1 MLPFSPPLPS
11 SPPSSRAYE
20 FRFTGVRD
28 PEKTDGISLSSVRL
42 YSADGLPISI
52 KEVLNPGFRS
62 LNDLQVAYPNLVDDE
77 PTPPW
82 VDGSI
87 MSGDSC
93 CGVSTL
99 KFVLSDVVA
108 VSYYELFTGP
118 SPDKRDPTAWT
129 LGFRNEDDAFIEM
142 SNAIDIIPPT
152 DRFTSYGIMHAI
164 FPPPAPPSPRP
175 SVPSPSA
182 PPSPPM
188 LPNLKPRPPPSP
200 PTGTIYQFN
209 FTEVRGHLGDYDAI
223 QLSEVVLYGA
233 DGTVISGATA
243 SQPANLSDYSLNEHE
258 LPDNLVDG
266 LVTGGAVWTD
276 ASFVANGHSVLRL
289 QLPQPMHVAEYQLFT
304 NKNALKRD
312 PVSWLFGIWRGAL
325 DATQG
330 DFEVLSSQT
339 SFPAPVKRITGYGRL
354 SSMDMPPPSP
364 PVPLPPPLPH
374 PPSPNP
380 PGKQLPPFL
389 PFLPSPPPPPPTSTL
404 FYLEVSGV
412 RGRNSNGDHRQDGVQ
427 LSEIVFYDDA
437 QQRLSVVL
445 AESPGVEPYNPSQTP
460 MQAVDANYE
469 TKWYDRMLKGRN
481 ATLVVRFAQPTL
493 VAAFEIFT
501 AGKSRSGAINMERDP
516 TAFTFGI
523 ILPDGT
529 RHAMREWTEVTPPDT
544 RKTSYTTTYGKIFD
558 INTTPPPLPPVG
570 PPHPSPPFGY
580 VAPPP
585 PRPAPVSSPPAP
597 PGKPGDTV
605 LMSPSPPPPLP
616 FGRAFAAGPLAD
628 CMVFIDLDGDQ
639 EYDENE
645 PQTRTASNG
654 TFRFDEPASA
664 SVVLVPGGNCSDAW
678 TGDVVG
684 LWQSVAIGSRAVS
697 PLSMLSLSMDAISA
711 SAMTTWS
718 TMYLGMTGAQLAAFD
733 PFDPATYTA
742 ADLPNARSANAKV
755 AALAQVTAHLLH
767 GLKASVTRRRRVSVD
782 DYTSVSYK
790 TSSDSYYLVAQLLIG
805 NKDYPNG
812 LAHIDDSEAG
822 NEDEAIAQLLVDP
835 AIAMVDGAD
844 LSDEAKAAVSLLIKL
859 AFDVVAN
866 ATTEAKTDSA
876 VSSLQV
882 ALSASAHIVAN
893 RVAPLVKELASG
905 SVAPSDARV
914 EELIDMKISALLESV
929 EEPVVC
935 QPESS
940 GNDGCLP
947 PSPPRPMTI
956 PPPSLPFAPP
966 PPPFEVER
974 EDNVNTEGVTVGL
987 GVGVPAACLL
997 ICLMLTC
1004 YLHRV
1009 SGGSI
1014 PTYLRVK
1021 LSHSNPNMV
1030 FLYLPEETR
1039 RKMASAIISRRSTMP
1054 TISEELGFE
1063 KRRSAGLDHTSMGF
1077 GDDLSLPKQTDR
1089 PPAAIIRTRPA
1100 VAPASARPML
1110 APYEAQMAF
1119 TASADASAAA
1129 MVAMAAAEAAVQ
1141 APAQSKAG
1149 PVLDGEDESYDDTMR
1164 SDGHRRRKKR
1174 PPPPGSSNN
1183 SGDVT
1188 PNEIVATGGVQEN
1201 GDEEQTPKIGEDL
1214 ASTID
1219 TRRRGR
1225 LVDGSSA
1232 CESSSQQ
1239 EAPAA
1244 SASAM
1249 ASDMQTPG
1257 DDEEEDEEEMI
1268 RRLAWIKYYVKN
1280 GDTDKALELGWDG
1293 DMSFIT
1299 ASDASMSSNPV
1310 TSGSALTVDPQKTM
1324 CRI

>member
-1 MLPFSPPLPS
+1 M
-11 SPPSSRAYE
+11 
-20 FRFTGVRD
+20 
-28 PEKTDGISLSSVRL
+28 
-42 YSADGLPISI
+42 
-52 KEVLNPGFRS
+52 
-62 LNDLQVAYPNLVDDE
+62 
-77 PTPPW
+77 
-82 VDGSI
+82 
-87 MSGDSC
+87 
-93 CGVSTL
+93 
-99 KFVLSDVVA
+99 
-108 VSYYELFTGP
+108 
-118 SPDKRDPTAWT
+118 
-129 LGFRNEDDAFIEM
+129 
-142 SNAIDIIPPT
+142 
-152 DRFTSYGIMHAI
+152 
-164 FPPPAPPSPRP
+164 
-175 SVPSPSA
+175 
-182 PPSPPM
+182 
-188 LPNLKPRPPPSP
+188 
-200 PTGTIYQFN
+200 GTTYQFK

-233 DGTVISGATA
+233 DGAVISGTTA
-243 SQPANLSDYSLNEHE
+243 SQPANFSDYSLNKHE

-266 LVTGGAVWTD
+266 LLASGAVWTD
-276 ASFVANGHSVLRL
+276 ASLIGNGHSVLRL
-289 QLPQPMHVAEYQLFT
+289 QLPQPMHVVAYQLFT

-330 DFEVLSSQT
+330 EFEVLSSQT
-339 SFPAPVKRITGYGRL
+339 SFPAPVERMTGYGRL
-354 SSMDMPPPSP
+354 GSMNMPPPSLP
-364 PVPLPPPLPH
+364 MPLPPPLPH
-374 PPSPNP
+374 PPSPYP
-380 PGKQLPPFL
+380 PGEQLPPFL
-389 PFLPSPPPPPPTSTL
+389 PFLPTPPPPPPMSTH
-404 FYLEVSGV
+404 FYVEVSGV
-412 RGRNSNGDHRQDGVQ
+412 RGRNVDGDPRQDGVQ
-427 LSEIVFYDDA
+427 LSEVVFYDDT

-445 AESPGVEPYNPSQTP
+445 AESPGVEPYNPSQAP
-460 MQAVDANYE
+460 MQAVDADYE
-469 TKWYDRMLKGRN
+469 TKWYDRMLKGNN

-501 AGKSRSGAINMERDP
+501 AGESRSGAINMERDP
-516 TAFTFGI
+516 TAFIFGI

-529 RHAMREWTEVTPPDT
+529 KHAMREWTEVTPPDT
-544 RKTSYTTTYGKIFD
+544 RKTSYTTTYGQTFD
-558 INTTPPPLPPVG
+558 IFTTPPPLPPVS

-580 VAPPP
+580 VAHSP
-585 PRPAPVSSPPAP
+585 PRPAPISSPPAP
-597 PGKPGDTV
+597 PGSPGDTV
-605 LMSPSPPPPLP
+605 PMSPSPPPPLP
-616 FGRAFAAGPLAD
+616 FGRAFAAGPLVD
-628 CMVFIDLDGDQ
+628 CMVFVDLDGDR

-645 PQTRTASNG
+645 PQTTTASNG
-654 TFRFDEPASA
+654 KFRFDEPASA

-678 TGDVVG
+678 TGDVVS
-684 LWQSVAIGSRAVS
+684 LWQSVAIGSRAIS

-718 TMYLGMTGAQLAAFD
+718 TMYLGLSMTGAELAAFD
-733 PFDPATYTA
+733 PDDPTTYTA

-755 AALAQVTAHLLH
+755 AALAEVTAHLLH
-767 GLKASVTRRRRVSVD
+767 GLKASATRGSVD
-782 DYTSVSYK
+782 DYTTLSYK
-790 TSSDSYYLVAQLLIG
+790 TSSESYYLVAQRLIG
-805 NKDYPNG
+805 NTDYPNG
-812 LAHIDDSEAG
+812 LAHIDNSEAG
-822 NEDEAIAQLLVDP
+822 NEDEAIAQLLVNP
-835 AIAMVDGAD
+835 AIAMVDGAG
-844 LSDEAKAAVSLLIKL
+844 LSDEAKAAVNLLIKL

-866 ATTEAKTDSA
+866 ATTEAKTGS
-876 VSSLQV
+876 SMTSLQV
-882 ALSASAHIVAN
+882 ALAASAHVVAN
-893 RVAPLVKELASG
+893 RVDPLVKELASG

-914 EELIDMKISALLESV
+914 DELMDMEIAALLSNADIASVLPPTVVRVAVVVSGTVNTFDSETFAESLAELLMVERARVSLVVAAASIRVTADIHANSEADAVALVATLRGPTFAAALSGLGVPVESV

-935 QPESS
+935 QVERN
-940 GNDGCLP
+940 GNDGCLQL
-947 PSPPRPMTI
+947 SPPPPTTF

-966 PPPFEVER
+966 PPPLEDER
-974 EDNVNTEGVTVGL
+974 EDNVNTEDVTIGL

-1063 KRRSAGLDHTSMGF
+1063 KPRSAGHTSIGF
-1077 GDDLSLPKQTDR
+1077 GGDLSVPTQTDR
-1089 PPAAIIRTRPA
+1089 PPAVIIRTPPA
-1100 VAPASARPML
+1100 VAPASARPMP

-1119 TASADASAAA
+1119 VANANASAAA
-1129 MVAMAAAEAAVQ
+1129 MAAMAAAEAAVQ
-1141 APAQSKAG
+1141 APAQTKAG
-1149 PVLDGEDESYDDTMR
+1149 PVQDGEDESYDGTMH

-1174 PPPPGSSNN
+1174 APPPGSSHN

-1201 GDEEQTPKIGEDL
+1201 EDEEQAPNIVEDL

-1219 TRRRGR
+1219 DKRRRGR
-1225 LVDGSSA
+1225 LSDGSSA

-1249 ASDMQTPG
+1249 APATPSDMQTPG
-1257 DDEEEDEEEMI
+1257 DEEEEDEEEMI

-1280 GDTDKALELGWDG
+1280 SDTDKALELGWDG

-1299 ASDASMSSNPV
+1299 ASDGKVTSDPV
-1310 TSGSALTVDPQKTM
+1310 ASGSALTVDPQKTM